1 MSVRSVRR
9 RRDAGFSLIELAIGL
24 VIVATLLSSLLV
36 PLVTQLDQKR
46 TAETQRLLEQAR
58 EALIGFAAANNRL
71 PCPATGATGNES
83 FDVGGTATTG
93 ACAPT
98 TGTTGFLPGVTLGL
112 SPLDAQGFYVDA
124 FASDRNRIRYAVSGQ
139 TVNGVT
145 NPFTRINGMKTNA
158 MMNAI
163 AASGGLLYVCSATPA
178 ASNCGAATPLANG
191 TAIAVVLSPGK
202 NAILNAPS
210 ADEQENILDNDDVF
224 VSRPYSDRT
233 GGASTVFDD
242 QVLWLSP
249 APLFSRLLSAGALP

>member
-1 MSVRSVRR
+1 MMVSRQ

-71 PCPATGATGNES
+71 PCPATAASNGNES
-83 FDVGGTATTG
+83 FAAGGSATTG
-93 ACAPT
+93 ACVLTP
-98 TGTTGFLPGVTLGL
+98 GTTGFLPGATLGL

-124 FASDRNRIRYAVSGQ
+124 FASDRNRIRYAVSDQ
-139 TVNGVT
+139 TIGGST
-145 NPFTRINGMKTNA
+145 NPFTRINGMKPNPT

-163 AASGGLLYVCSATPA
+163 AASGSLLFVCSATPTA
-178 ASNCGAATPLANG
+178 AANCGTATPLANG
-191 TAIAVVLSPGK
+191 TAIAVIFSPGK
-202 NAILNAPS
+202 NATLNTPS
-210 ADEQENILDNDDVF
+210 ADELENTDGDDVF
-224 VSRPYSDRT
+224 VSRTYSDRST
-233 GGASTVFDD
+233 GTSSVFDD
-242 QVLWLSP
+242 QMLWLSP

>member
-1 MSVRSVRR
+1 MRTGRH

-83 FDVGGTATTG
+83 FAVGGTATTG
-93 ACAPT
+93 ACDQPT
-98 TGTTGFLPGVTLGL
+98 GRLPGVTLGL

-124 FASDRNRIRYAVSGQ
+124 FASDLNRIRYAVSGQ
-139 TVNGVT
+139 MVNGVT
-145 NPFTRINGMKTNA
+145 NPFTRINGMKNA
-158 MMNAI
+158 TMTAI
-163 AASGGLLYVCSATPA
+163 AASSSLLFVCSATPA
-178 ASNCGAATPLANG
+178 ASNCGTATALANG
-191 TAIAVVLSPGK
+191 TAIALVFSPGK

-210 ADEQENILDNDDVF
+210 ADELENTNTDNVF
-224 VSRPYSDRT
+224 VSRTYSDRT
-233 GGASTVFDD
+233 GGTSTVFDD
-242 QVLWLSP
+242 QMLWLSP

>member
-1 MSVRSVRR
+1 MRTGRH

-83 FDVGGTATTG
+83 FAVGGTATTG
-93 ACAPT
+93 ACLVTP
-98 TGTTGFLPGVTLGL
+98 GTTGFLPGATLGL

-124 FASDRNRIRYAVSGQ
+124 FASDRNRIRYAVSNQ
-139 TVNGVT
+139 TISTVT
-145 NPFTRINGMKTNA
+145 NPFTRINGMKNA
-158 MMNAI
+158 TMIAI
-163 AASGGLLYVCSATPA
+163 AASSNLLFVCSATPA
-178 ASNCGAATPLANG
+178 ASNCGTATALANG
-191 TAIAVVLSPGK
+191 TAIAVVFSPGK

-210 ADEQENILDNDDVF
+210 ADELENTDTDNVF
-224 VSRPYSDRT
+224 VSRTYSDRT
-233 GGASTVFDD
+233 GGTSTVFDD
-242 QVLWLSP
+242 QMLWLSP

>member
-1 MSVRSVRR
+1 MMVSRR

-71 PCPATGATGNES
+71 PCPATDAPGATGNES
-83 FDVGGTATTG
+83 FAAGGSATTG
-93 ACAPT
+93 ACLAA
-98 TGTTGFLPGVTLGL
+98 TGPLPGVTLGL

-139 TVNGVT
+139 MVNGVT
-145 NPFTRINGMKTNA
+145 NPFTRINGMKNA
-158 MMNAI
+158 TMTAI
-163 AASGGLLYVCSATPA
+163 AASSSLLFVCSATPA
-178 ASNCGAATPLANG
+178 ASNCGTATALANG
-191 TAIAVVLSPGK
+191 TAIAVVFSPGK

-210 ADEQENILDNDDVF
+210 ADELENTDTDNVF

-242 QVLWLSP
+242 QMLWLSP

>member
-1 MSVRSVRR
+1 MMVSRR

-71 PCPATGATGNES
+71 PCPATVATAGNES
-83 FDVGGTATTG
+83 FAAGGSATTG
-93 ACAPT
+93 ACA
-98 TGTTGFLPGVTLGL
+98 GWTGFLPGVTLGM

-124 FASDRNRIRYAVSGQ
+124 FASDRNRMRYAVSGQ

-145 NPFTRINGMKTNA
+145 NPFTSINGMKTNA

-163 AASGGLLYVCSATPA
+163 AASGSLLFVCSATPT
-178 ASNCGAATPLANG
+178 ASNCGTATPLANG

-202 NAILNAPS
+202 NAVLNTPS
-210 ADEQENILDNDDVF
+210 ADEQENLDTDYVF

-249 APLFSRLLSAGALP
+249 APLFSRLLRAGALP

>member
-1 MSVRSVRR
+1 MSVRSIRH

-46 TAETQRLLEQAR
+46 SAETQRLLEQAR

-71 PCPATGATGNES
+71 PCPATGTTGTES
-83 FDVGGTATTG
+83 FAAGGNATTG
-93 ACAPT
+93 TCAA
-98 TGTTGFLPGVTLGL
+98 TTGFLPGVTLGM
-112 SPLDAQGFYVDA
+112 SPLDAQGFYIDA
-124 FASDRNRIRYAVSGQ
+124 FASDRNRIRYAVSQQ

-163 AASGGLLYVCSATPA
+163 AASGGLLFVCSGTPA
-178 ASNCGAATPLANG
+178 ASNCGTATPLANG

-210 ADEQENILDNDDVF
+210 ADEQENLLDTDDVF
-224 VSRPYSDRT
+224 VSRTYSDRT
-233 GGASTVFDD
+233 AGVSTVFDD